1 MTDVFLSYNRGDQA
15 TARRFAEALKAHKFH
30 VWWDT
35 ALKPGEAYDDVTEKA
50 LRTAKAVIV
59 LWSPKS
65 VASRWVRAEA
75 TLANRLGTL
84 VPAMIEPCERPILFE
99 LIQTADLSN
108 WTGDRQDAAWLNFL
122 ADLRTKIDQHEARP
136 AEAPS
141 TGPTQLRAIH
151 FGAFSILPD
160 RHLLMHNGAPV
171 EITPKAFDLL
181 RVLIRERAEPHSRA
195 ELLNWISPGERVEEA
210 IVSAHINALRK
221 VLGPNVIK
229 TIPDRGYQFVA
240 QLREQGQRLDA
251 APQPDAPSQR
261 INNLPETLPRLYG
274 RDKEIA
280 ELTDLISTHQMVT
293 ICGPGGMGKS
303 SVARAVTALQ
313 TSMFEDGVWWIEL
326 APLRSGE
333 LILGAIA
340 RTLDV
345 SLSSPDDLSEL
356 VQNLSDRQILLVLD
370 NCEHLIE
377 AVADVA
383 NALLREAPN
392 VRLLATSQEII
403 KLSEEHVYRLQPL
416 EVPDEDSLAAEV
428 DSGALALFEVRAQAA
443 QPEFK
448 LTPDNR
454 MVVADICKQLDGLPL
469 AIELAAA
476 RLPLLGLD
484 GLRQRLSDRFRLLA
498 NSSRTAPSRQRTLRA
513 ALEWSY
519 GLLTPQ
525 EQTIFARLSVFSGG
539 FDLDIAEQ
547 VCTDDE
553 LQSWDVLDHVSAL
566 VDKSLLSSDLGEPP
580 RYRLLDTPRSFAQE
594 QLKAGADARNI
605 FQRHADCMYERL
617 LQAQKGEWERDGSA
631 IIDRLVT
638 DLDNLRAALT
648 WAAGDDG
655 DADRLINL
663 AGTGS
668 IVWRSAKAEG
678 EGLAWSEKA
687 MDVICKTT
695 DANAEAELLVS
706 FAIMS
711 HQRDADRE
719 ISSLIRATEL
729 FRRLENRQKLYFA
742 LGALAKKQIWRRDL
756 EAAEAAIDEAEV
768 LFNSAWPPAVREPV
782 LQARTYLLEI
792 LGRPEEG
799 EPLMLELV
807 DIMRAVNDP
816 HRIDMALLE
825 LAESYIVQGKLDAA
839 VSVHREVCM
848 RTQKRGAPYIS
859 ANLGNLA
866 AALTQLGELDEAV
879 KVARLAIPLLHRQRK
894 LIVFLDHFALLACR
908 LGNARVGALVCG
920 RADAEMA
927 TTGFQREVSET
938 IARELVQKELDA
950 AFDAATVLKLQTEG
964 VSMTNEHAAKL
975 AIEE

>member
-1 MTDVFLSYNRGDQA
+1 VTDVFLSYNRGDQA
-15 TARRFAEALKAHKFH
+15 TARRFAEALLAHRFD

-35 ALKPGEAYDDVTEKA
+35 ALKPGEAYDDVTENA

-59 LWSPKS
+59 LWSPRS

-108 WTGDRQDAAWLNFL
+108 WTGDRQDAAWLGFL
-122 ADLRTKIDQHEARP
+122 ADLRAQIEQHGLQPVDAP
-136 AEAPS
+136 A
-141 TGPTQLRAIH
+141 TGPTPLRAIH

-160 RHLLMHNGAPV
+160 RRLLMRDGAPV

-181 RVLIRERAEPHSRA
+181 RVLIRERNEPHTRSD
-195 ELLNWISPGERVEEA
+195 LLGWVSPDERIDEA

-221 VLGPNVIK
+221 ILGPNVIK
-229 TIPDRGYQFVA
+229 TIPERGYQFVA
-240 QLREQGQRLDA
+240 PLREQGQRLNTELPPE
-251 APQPDAPSQR
+251 APASR
-261 INNLPETLPRLYG
+261 TTNLPETLPRLYG
-274 RDKEIA
+274 RDEDIV
-280 ELTDLISTHQMVT
+280 ELTDLMSAHRMVT

-303 SVARAVTALQ
+303 SVAQAVAALQ
-313 TSMFEDGVWWIEL
+313 TTMFEDGVWWVEL
-326 APLRSGE
+326 APLRSGD

-356 VQNLSDRQILLVLD
+356 AQHLSDRRILLVLD

-377 AVADVA
+377 AVAEVA
-383 NALLREAPN
+383 NTLLREAPN
-392 VRLLATSQEII
+392 VRLLTTSQEII
-403 KLSEEHVYRLQPL
+403 KIREEHIFRLQPL
-416 EVPDEDSLAAEV
+416 AVRDEAGAAADEDA
-428 DSGALALFEVRAQAA
+428 GALALFEVRAQAV
-443 QPEFK
+443 QPEFT
-448 LTPDNR
+448 LTPDTR
-454 MVVADICKQLDGLPL
+454 SIVADICAQLDGLPL

-498 NSSRTAPSRQRTLRA
+498 NSSRSAPSRQRTLRA

-519 GLLTPQ
+519 GLLTPE
-525 EQTIFARLSVFSGG
+525 EQTIFARLSVFSGS
-539 FDLDIAEQ
+539 FDLDAAEL
-547 VCTDDE
+547 VCADDE

-566 VDKSLLSSDLGEPP
+566 VDKSLLSVDLGEPP
-580 RYRLLDTPRSFAQE
+580 RYRLLDTPRSFALE
-594 QLKAGADARNI
+594 QLKAGGNARNS
-605 FQRHADCMYERL
+605 FLRHADCMYGRL
-617 LQAQKGEWERDGSA
+617 LQAQQSEWERDSSE
-631 IIDRLVT
+631 IIGRLVA

-648 WAAGDDG
+648 WAAGETG
-655 DADRLINL
+655 DADRLIAL

-668 IVWRSAKAEG
+668 IVWRSTKAEG

-687 MDVICKTT
+687 MDVIGETT
-695 DANAEAELLVS
+695 DPAAEAELLVS

-711 HQRDADRE
+711 HQRDAARE

-729 FRRLENRQKLYFA
+729 FRNLENKLKLYFT
-742 LGALAKKQIWRRDL
+742 LGTLAKKQIWRRDL
-756 EAAEAAIDEAEV
+756 DAAEAAINEAEA
-768 LFNSAWPPAVREPV
+768 LFNPTWPPAVREPI

-807 DIMRAVNDP
+807 DIMRAVDDP
-816 HRIDMALLE
+816 NRIDMALLE
-825 LAESYIVQGKLDAA
+825 LAESYVVQGKLEAA
-839 VSVHREVCM
+839 VSVHREV
-848 RTQKRGAPYIS
+848 REHTQKRGAPYIS

-879 KVARLAIPLLHRQRK
+879 EVARLAIPLLHRQKK

-908 LGNARVGALVCG
+908 LGNTMVGARVCG

-927 TTGFQREVSET
+927 ATGFQREVSET
-938 IARELVQKELDA
+938 IARELVQKELDS
-950 AFDAATVLKLQTEG
+950 AFDAATVLKLQAEG
-964 VSMTNEHAAKL
+964 VSMTNEYAAKL
-975 AIEE
+975 TIEE